1 MKVLVVGGGPAGMM
15 AAIAAAM
22 NGNEVTIIEK
32 NEKFGKKLFITGKGR
47 CNVTN
52 AGDMDDIR
60 AHILSNPKFMY
71 SAFYEYNNFDVI
83 EFFES
88 EGVKTKVERGNRVFP
103 ESDKSSDIIKALTKK
118 IRELG
123 IEVLLNTKVV
133 DIKTRKISDED
144 VTDKKSC
151 YESAFAEVSLSDKS
165 TLKGDA
171 LIIATGGLS
180 YPVTGS
186 DGDGYKW
193 AEEFGV
199 DVVKPRPALVPVIL
213 REEDARVM
221 QGLSLKNVNAKFTID
236 GKEISNE
243 TGEMLFTHFGVSGPI
258 ILSASSLI
266 SGRINDNTKLF
277 IDLKP
282 ALDFETLDKRILKD
296 FEKYSNKNFNNS
308 LDDLLP
314 KKMIPVIVKRS
325 GIDPYKK
332 VNVITAE
339 ERQKLVSVIKNLEF
353 TVVGL
358 RSFDEAIITK
368 GGINVKEINPK
379 TFESKK
385 VKGLYFIG
393 EVLDVDATTGGYNL
407 QIAWSTGYVAG
418 RSALLSD
425 QEESGLDE

>member
-15 AAIAAAM
+15 AAIAASY
-22 NGNEVTIIEK
+22 NGNQVTIIEK
-32 NEKFGKKLFITGKGR
+32 NEKLGKKLFITGKGR

-60 AHILSNPKFMY
+60 NHILSNPKFMY
-71 SAFYEYNNFDVI
+71 SAFYEYNNMDVI
-83 EFFES
+83 DFFEN
-88 EGVKTKVERGNRVFP
+88 EGVRTKVERGNRVFP
-103 ESDKSSDIIKALTKK
+103 ESDKSSDIIKALTGK

-123 IEVLLNTKVV
+123 IEVLLNTKVLE
-133 DIKTRKISDED
+133 IKTDTVD
-144 VTDKKSC
+144 GNQVFKS
-151 YESAFAEVSLSDKS
+151 VKLDDKS
-165 TLKGDA
+165 ELKGDA

-193 AEEFGV
+193 AEKFGI

-213 REEDARVM
+213 KEEDARAM
-221 QGLSLKNVNAKFTID
+221 QGLSLKNVNAKFTIS
-236 GKEISNE
+236 GKEISSE
-243 TGEMLFTHFGVSGPI
+243 SGEMLFTHFGVSGPI

-266 SGRINDNTKLF
+266 SGRINDDTKLY

-282 ALDFETLDKRILKD
+282 ALDFDTLDKRILKD

-332 VNVITAE
+332 VNVVTAE
-339 ERQKLVSVIKNLEF
+339 ERQKLVNVIKYLEF

-368 GGINVKEINPK
+368 GGINVKEVNPK

-407 QIAWSTGYVAG
+407 QIAWSSGYACG
-418 RSALLSD
+418 INLKD
-425 QEESGLDE
+425 W

>member
-1 MKVLVVGGGPAGMM
+1 MKVIVVGGGPDGMM
-15 AAIAAAM
+15 AAIAAAL

-32 NEKFGKKLFITGKGR
+32 NEKLGKKLFITGKGR

-83 EFFES
+83 DFFES

-133 DIKTRKISDED
+133 DIKTRKVTDEEI
-144 VTDKKSC
+144 TDKKSD

-193 AEEFGV
+193 AEKFGI
-199 DVVKPRPALVPVIL
+199 DIVKPRPALVPVVL
-213 REEDARVM
+213 KEEDVRAM
-221 QGLSLKNVNAKFTID
+221 QGLSLKNVSAKFTIS
-236 GKEISNE
+236 GKEISSE
-243 TGEMLFTHFGVSGPI
+243 SGEMLFTHFGVSGPI

-266 SGRINDNTKLF
+266 SGRINDNTKLY

-368 GGINVKEINPK
+368 GGINVKEVNPK

-407 QIAWSTGYVAG
+407 QIAWSSGYACG
-418 RSALLSD
+418 INLKD
-425 QEESGLDE
+425 W

>member
-15 AAIAAAM
+15 AAIAAAL

-32 NEKFGKKLFITGKGR
+32 NEKLGKKLFITGKGR

-151 YESAFAEVSLSDKS
+151 YESTFAEVSLSDKS

-199 DVVKPRPALVPVIL
+199 DVVKPRPALVPIIL
-213 REEDARVM
+213 REEDARAM
-221 QGLSLKNVNAKFTID
+221 QGLSLKNVNAKFMID
-236 GKEISNE
+236 GKEVSSE

-296 FEKYSNKNFNNS
+296 FEKYTNKNFNNS

-339 ERQKLVSVIKNLEF
+339 ERQNLVNVIKNLEF

-368 GGINVKEINPK
+368 GGINVKEVNPK

-407 QIAWSTGYVAG
+407 QIAWSSGYACG
-418 RSALLSD
+418 INLKD
-425 QEESGLDE
+425 W